1 MGKVNQNRQAA
12 RQLEALKK
20 EIEQKR
26 MMLIELG
33 KDSEEYSDT
42 QLIEMSQ
49 ALDELIVAYMHVL
62 KKGESSN

>member
-1 MGKVNQNRQAA
+1 MGKVSQNRQAA

-49 ALDELIVAYMHVL
+49 ALDELIVAYMHLL
-62 KKGESSN
+62 KKGESST

>member
-1 MGKVNQNRQAA
+1 MGKVSQNRQAA

-33 KDSEEYSDT
+33 KNSEAYSDT

-49 ALDELIVAYMHVL
+49 ALDELIVAYMHIL
-62 KKGESSN
+62 KKGESST

>member
-1 MGKVNQNRQAA
+1 MGKVSQNRQAV
-12 RQLEALKK
+12 RQLEALIK

-49 ALDELIVAYMHVL
+49 ALDELIVAYMHLL
-62 KKGESSN
+62 KKGESST

>member
-1 MGKVNQNRQAA
+1 MSQNRQAA

-49 ALDELIVAYMHVL
+49 ALDELIVAYMHIL
-62 KKGESSN
+62 KKGESST

>member
-1 MGKVNQNRQAA
+1 MGKVSQNRQAA

-49 ALDELIVAYMHVL
+49 ALDELIVAYMHLL